1 MHEHQRNRRLDAARA
16 FTESLE
22 QLQTILT
29 AEQTASKSEFS
40 SDCIHSSKNQPE
52 SQVLEEVAAD
62 LDEFFGDTQQPPQGE
77 DVGEEH

>member
-29 AEQTASKSEFS
+29 PEQTASKSEFS
-40 SDCIHSSKNQPE
+40 SDGIYSSKNQPD

-62 LDEFFGDTQQPPQGE
+62 LDDFFGDTQQPSHVE